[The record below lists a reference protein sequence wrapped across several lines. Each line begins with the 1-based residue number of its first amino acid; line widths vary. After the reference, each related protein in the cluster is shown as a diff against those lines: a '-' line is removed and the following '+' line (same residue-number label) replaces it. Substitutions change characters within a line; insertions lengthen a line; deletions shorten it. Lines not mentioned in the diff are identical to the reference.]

1 MKTGS
6 VLVALVLMAGLAHGQ
21 AATSKTSHHNFHQTR
36 LAEVKV
42 AGQDSSLH
50 SSLPATHRVPSAAV
64 SPVKTAAIHRKT
76 HRAHKPS
83 INTTN

>member
-6 VLVALVLMAGLAHGQ
+6 VLVALILVAGMAHGQ
-21 AATSKTSHHNFHQTR
+21 ATASKTSHHSFHQTK

-42 AGQDSSLH
+42 AGKDSSLH
-50 SSLPATHRVPSAAV
+50 SSLPATHRVPATAV
-64 SPVKTAAIHRKT
+64 SPAKTPVIHRKT
-76 HRAHKPS
+76 HRAHKPA